1 MSHLNTIYLN
11 DISCDLCSFE
21 PEFYGVY
28 LDSSSDANNASMNYI
43 LHAPWHFPSS
53 EAIRDNG
60 VFNIIDRN
68 WYEEY
73 SDDDYNDDGF
83 WDTPYPIPGSAGN
96 SDPRPLVYPPHH
108 PEWIEPP
115 TEQIIDYWGQS
126 FYYDLNASAPSPI
139 TWSVNDT
146 IQFTIDSDGVLQT
159 NMDLPVGSYG
169 LRVKVTNI
177 YGLYLIGSFRLIVQ
191 EISQPEWIVG
201 PIDFSLD
208 YGEEFEAA
216 LIATDESGISL
227 WSIND
232 TTNFTLTV
240 TQLNVT
246 GYNYGWYLLQINNA
260 TVLQPGLYQL
270 NTTVSDPYGNTLSG
284 IFTITVITETQD
296 TTPPV
301 WVVTPTDQIITEGDS
316 LTLQL
321 AAWDSSSIDYGWV
334 NDTIHFTIDENWIL
348 RNATDLQPGIYGIE
362 VRLYDPFDNFCSAN
376 LTVTVLE
383 SSTTPAPTTT
393 TTTQTTST
401 TTSSTTETLPLDDLF
416 PMMTFVLGISLG
428 GGVVSIIVIVLY
440 KKSK

>member
-1 MSHLNTIYLN
+1 MLYHLT
-11 DISCDLCSFE
+11 
-21 PEFYGVY
+21 
-28 LDSSSDANNASMNYI
+28 
-43 LHAPWHFPSS
+43 
-53 EAIRDNG
+53 
-60 VFNIIDRN
+60 
-68 WYEEY
+68 
-73 SDDDYNDDGF
+73 
-83 WDTPYPIPGSAGN
+83 
-96 SDPRPLVYPPHH
+96 
-108 PEWIEPP
+108 
-115 TEQIIDYWGQS
+115 
-126 FYYDLNASAPSPI
+126 
-139 TWSVNDT
+139 
-146 IQFTIDSDGVLQT
+146 
-159 NMDLPVGSYG
+159 
-169 LRVKVTNI
+169 
-177 YGLYLIGSFRLIVQ
+177 
-191 EISQPEWIVG
+191 
-201 PIDFSLD
+201 
-208 YGEEFEAA
+208 
-216 LIATDESGISL
+216 
-227 WSIND
+227 
-232 TTNFTLTV
+232 
-240 TQLNVT
+240 
-246 GYNYGWYLLQINNA
+246 
-260 TVLQPGLYQL
+260 
-270 NTTVSDPYGNTLSG
+270 TTVSDPYGNTLSG

-348 RNATDLQPGIYGIE
+348 RNATDLQSGIYGIE